1 MILVMDEI
9 AAAFLERAVVLAT
22 QSVAAGGG
30 PFGALLVLPDGRR
43 FHATNRVTLD
53 NDPTA
58 HAEVSVIRL
67 ACAKLGTYQLTGAVL
82 YSSCEPCPMCLA
94 AALWARVERVYYAAD
109 RYAAARAGFDDAAFY
124 DYLEGRSGQ
133 GLMPVRQLTLSQ
145 AEEPFDAWRSSEQ
158 RVEY

>member
-1 MILVMDEI
+1 MLADMDEK
-9 AAAFLERAVVLAT
+9 AAAFLERAVDLAT

-30 PFGALLVLPDGRR
+30 PFGALLVLQDGRS

-67 ACAKLGTYQLTGAVL
+67 ACAKLGTFELTGAVL

-94 AALWARVERVYYAAD
+94 AALWARVGRVYYAAD
-109 RYAAARAGFDDAAFY
+109 RFAAARAGFDDAAFY
-124 DYLEGRSGQ
+124 DYLEGRTSRD
-133 GLMPVRQLTLSQ
+133 LMPVQQLELSR
-145 AEEPFDAWRSSEQ
+145 AEQPFYAWSTAEQ